1 MMRRN
6 ARMKRDVFLADIGTR
21 PLIMGILNVT
31 PDSFFDGGRYTAGG
45 ATLARVRQMVVDGCD
60 IVDIGAESTRPEAE
74 TIDEAEELARLDR
87 VLEEIAIL
95 DVRVSIDTTKSAVA
109 ARACPSALFSQMTYG
124 DCRRILAWRI
134 SWQRPRPPS

>member
-1 MMRRN
+1 MMPRN

-60 IVDIGAESTRPEAE
+60 IVDIGAESTRPEAQA
-74 TIDEAEELARLDR
+74 IDEAEELTRLDR
-87 VLEEIAIL
+87 VLKEIATSTY
-95 DVRVSIDTTKSAVA
+95 RYRSI
-109 ARACPSALFSQMTYG
+109 
-124 DCRRILAWRI
+124 
-134 SWQRPRPPS
+134 RPNLR